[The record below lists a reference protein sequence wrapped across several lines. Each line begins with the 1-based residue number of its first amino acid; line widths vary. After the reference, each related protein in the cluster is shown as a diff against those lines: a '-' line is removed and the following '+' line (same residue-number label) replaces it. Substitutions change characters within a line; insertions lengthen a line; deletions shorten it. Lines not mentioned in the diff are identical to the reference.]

1 MTMQL
6 SRDQLTRAYRD
17 MRTIREFEERVHREA
32 PRGEI
37 AGSVHLYAGEEA
49 SAVGVCMH
57 LDDED
62 VIATTHRGHGHAIA
76 KGCDV
81 TAMMCELYG
90 REGGICNAKG
100 GSLHL
105 ADLERGMLGANGII
119 GAGAPLACGAALT
132 AKTKGSGGVAV
143 AFIGDG
149 GINQGATAESLN
161 LATVWAL
168 PVVFVIED
176 NGYGEAMA
184 SEWATGGSIVKRAA
198 GFGVRAVKVDG
209 VDFFAVHEAA
219 GEALARAR
227 GGEGPTL
234 IHCELSRFYGHYEG
248 EAQTY
253 RGPGEVERLRRERDP
268 LTVFQTRVTE
278 AGLLDAAALTAVDAE
293 VETLIE
299 DAVTTAQAAP
309 PPPIESLLTDV
320 YVSY

>member
-1 MTMQL
+1 MQL
-6 SRDQLTRAYRD
+6 SRDRLMRAYRN

-37 AGSVHLYAGEEA
+37 KGSVHLYAGEEA

-57 LDDED
+57 LESRDM
-62 VIATTHRGHGHAIA
+62 IASTHRGHGHSIA

-100 GSLHL
+100 GSLHI
-105 ADLERGMLGANGII
+105 ADLECGMLGANGII

-132 AKTKGSGGVAV
+132 AKTRQTGGVAV

-161 LATVWAL
+161 LATVWTL

-176 NGYGEAMA
+176 NGYGEAMSSA
-184 SEWATGGSIVKRAA
+184 WATGGSVVKRAA
-198 GFGVRAVKVDG
+198 GYGVRAVQVDG

-219 GEALARAR
+219 GDAVSRARA
-227 GGEGPTL
+227 GEGPTL

-253 RGPGEVERLRRERDP
+253 RGAGEVERLRRERDP

-278 AGLLDAAALTAVDAE
+278 AGLLDATALAAVDSE
-293 VETLIE
+293 VGTLIDE
-299 DAVTTAQAAP
+299 AVAAAEAAP
-309 PPPIESLLTDV
+309 PPPVKSLLTDV